1 MIHIASLPGQ
11 KNFSLRF
18 YLLWIIKEKKYMN
31 RFKNK
36 VCLITGAGSGI
47 GAATAIAFA
56 KEGAKVIAADI
67 NENAAREI
75 ADKIKVSG
83 GEAMAVHVNIA
94 DKVSVQNMI
103 TAAVQKYGRLDCA
116 VNSAGIAGKLTA
128 SLHEYPEDEWMNMMQ
143 INLFGT
149 YYCLKEEV
157 VEMLKHGGGSIVN
170 VASAAGLVAQPGNS
184 PYATSKFAVVG
195 LTRTAA
201 KEYATQNIRINAICP
216 TAIETPMIMEGRR
229 KLAYNPE
236 ALEAAKN
243 YQAMKRMGQPEEVA
257 HVILWLCSEEASF
270 ITGHAMPVDGGAFA

>member
-1 MIHIASLPGQ
+1 
-11 KNFSLRF
+11 
-18 YLLWIIKEKKYMN
+18 MN

>member
-1 MIHIASLPGQ
+1 M
-11 KNFSLRF
+11 KRF
-18 YLLWIIKEKKYMN
+18 E
-31 RFKNK
+31 NK
-36 VCLITGAGSGI
+36 VCLVTGAGSGI
-47 GAATAIAFA
+47 GAATVMAFA
-56 KEGAKVIAADI
+56 EEGGKVIVADI
-67 NENAAREI
+67 NETAAMAT
-75 ADKIKVSG
+75 ADKINLTG
-83 GEAMAVHVNIA
+83 GDAVALVVNIA
-94 DKVSVQNMI
+94 EKASVQNMI
-103 TAAVQKYGRLDCA
+103 AVAIEKYGRLDCA
-116 VNSAGIAGKLTA
+116 VNAAGIAGKLTA
-128 SLHEYPEDEWMNMMQ
+128 ALHEYPEDDWMNMMQ

-157 VEMLKHGGGSIVN
+157 TQLLKNGGGVIVN

-184 PYATSKFAVVG
+184 PYATSKFAIVG

-229 KLAYNPE
+229 KLAHDPV

-257 HVILWLCSEEASF
+257 DVILWLCSDQASF